1 MWSQTCHS
9 RWRHVLIKHCLCW
22 TCVFNDNLLHYTSSA
37 LFNGVIALPDPSLKF
52 CLHAYIAVL
61 RSGVHSVF
69 FLNGYLRPSR
79 HTFDSNITAKF
90 VTDSWK
96 AFNKSQQCVAVC
108 LQLILFMTYLKHYTD
123 YEFTWALTFQ
133 WCTTTLPHLHVHIIK
148 CLIRYKNGVKIQV
161 NSLHGFISKPG
172 KASHQ
177 R

>member
-108 LQLILFMTYLKHYTD
+108 LQLILFMTYLIKALHWLWIHMGPDISVMYDHFTSSSCAHYQMFD
-123 YEFTWALTFQ
+123 
-133 WCTTTLPHLHVHIIK
+133 
-148 CLIRYKNGVKIQV
+148 
-161 NSLHGFISKPG
+161 
-172 KASHQ
+172 
-177 R
+177 